1 MSRMSWLSRFLP
13 PSARPSGLHRSSVNG
28 IAGPPPAPAHEKEID
43 QDRPFQPPFN
53 RNFALPTTIPT
64 AFQPASQG
72 VCTNPLSPAVGS
84 RLSGLGGPT
93 AAPLPNATEK
103 VMTSIVH
110 LTIEINPI
118 PSGKLGIRKRPEGGI
133 LTCDRCRR
141 VEANAERDENG
152 WELWYVLQRY
162 TDLCPSCVPIARSIC
177 GESRRIP
184 NPQFLSRTRAIPR
197 THG

>member
-1 MSRMSWLSRFLP
+1 
-13 PSARPSGLHRSSVNG
+13 
-28 IAGPPPAPAHEKEID
+28 
-43 QDRPFQPPFN
+43 
-53 RNFALPTTIPT
+53 
-64 AFQPASQG
+64 
-72 VCTNPLSPAVGS
+72 
-84 RLSGLGGPT
+84 
-93 AAPLPNATEK
+93 
-103 VMTSIVH
+103 MTSIVH

-184 NPQFLSRTRAIPR
+184 NAQFLSEDESYSADAWLKEDP
-197 THG
+197 